1 MGGNTVFIQIPMDM
15 DEVQMRQLQ
24 LKQHGE
30 VASEDEIIRQAVLDI
45 CQNFLDQIEDGHY
58 DSVAWQEETLTV
70 TDINGDQMAVI
81 KPQGS
86 SFVADFRQNADATLR
101 RLEQAAI
108 QASGAR

>member
-1 MGGNTVFIQIPMDM
+1 MFIQIPMDM

-30 VASEDEIIRQAVLDI
+30 FASEDEIIRQAVLDI

-81 KPQGS
+81 KPQGA
-86 SFVADFRQNADATLR
+86 SFVADFRQNADATLQ